1 MKRENMLVEISVI
14 EMLKYSWTVSTNKSQ
29 IFVPRPNNDAG
40 LQMQAE
46 NQLVSTVFC

>member
-1 MKRENMLVEISVI
+1 MKLASMLVEISVI

-40 LQMQAE
+40 LQM
-46 NQLVSTVFC
+46 